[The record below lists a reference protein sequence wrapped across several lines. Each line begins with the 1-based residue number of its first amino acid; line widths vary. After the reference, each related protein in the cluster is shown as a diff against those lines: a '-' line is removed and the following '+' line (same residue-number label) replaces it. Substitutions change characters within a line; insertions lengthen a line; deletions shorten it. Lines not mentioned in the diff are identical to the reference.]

1 MSGAEPDDAGTRT
14 DSRCTRAVAG
24 ADDAMTTPASA
35 PSAVTHGIVEAQV
48 PDAGPEQGDSSD
60 EAPSE
65 TGMTAAVVGRAS
77 AAASITMPAMDRPA
91 GAASAVTVPDIGPM
105 PGMTHT
111 APPATM
117 LRWPAK
123 RASSRPAERRMRVSI
138 SE

>member
-14 DSRCTRAVAG
+14 DSRCTWAVVG
-24 ADDAMTTPASA
+24 AEDAMTTPASA

-60 EAPSE
+60 EPPSE
-65 TGMTAAVVGRAS
+65 TGVTAAVVARAS
-77 AAASITMPAMDRPA
+77 PASITMPAMDRPA
-91 GAASAVTVPDIGPM
+91 GAASAITVPDIGPM

-138 SE
+138 TE